1 MSTID
6 PLEKIFDRSVWD
18 RYQQPMTSQKVWGD
32 WLPDFP
38 FVKVFT
44 TNLVPSFNKGT
55 NANTKN
61 FGWPDHQKY
70 ENIYTPLIKRIP
82 LQDHPF
88 GEQYMNER
96 LRNYQQ
102 YSDGSVSTIYWQRN
116 ATTHLIAGNYIQ
128 PDIWH
133 GQYSRDFWYSD
144 LTPTWPLTNNQYVA
158 NWEIIPPWDAGPP
171 LAPDCGDGGGG
182 GGSVRPD
189 YGLLYPRKV

>member
-18 RYQQPMTSQKVWGD
+18 RYQQPMTALNVRGD

-38 FVKVFT
+38 FVNVSV
-44 TNLVPSFNKGT
+44 TNRGPLFNKGT

-61 FGWPDHQKY
+61 FGWPEHQKY
-70 ENIYTPLIKRIP
+70 ENIYTSVIKRIP

-88 GEQYMNER
+88 GEQYMNEA
-96 LRNYQQ
+96 LRYRYQF
-102 YSDGSVSTIYWQRN
+102 SSGEWSTAYWQRN
-116 ATTHLIAGNYIQ
+116 ATAHLIGGNYIQ
-128 PDIWH
+128 TDLWH
-133 GQYSRDFWYSD
+133 GEFSRDVWYSD
-144 LTPTWPLTNNQYVA
+144 LAPTWPYTNNQYVV
-158 NWEIIPPWDAGPP
+158 NWEIVPPWDLGPP
-171 LAPDCGDGGGG
+171 LGPDCGDGGGG